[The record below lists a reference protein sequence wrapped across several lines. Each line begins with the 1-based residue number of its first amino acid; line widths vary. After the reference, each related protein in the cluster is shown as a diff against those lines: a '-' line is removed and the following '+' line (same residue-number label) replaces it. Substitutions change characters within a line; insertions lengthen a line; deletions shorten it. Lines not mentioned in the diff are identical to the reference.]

1 METSIHI
8 VTFGRDNTWLSIPH
22 PSGLGIDWLVPSLF
36 NPFASLSS
44 HSVSAASWLTFH
56 NSVVLLDTTCE
67 ESLIES
73 RGLGLEATQT
83 LFRNS
88 SHIFLRLGSRWY
100 RRRTR
105 EREMKFITIKGIN
118 VKSGGRRMDFRYS
131 ANQTV
136 SGFISA
142 FDKRIVAAY
151 SSPVKY
157 FIPFGRRIFAT
168 WPPEGNANSLRRL

>member
-22 PSGLGIDWLVPSLF
+22 PSGLGIDWLAPSHF

-56 NSVVLLDTTCE
+56 NSVVLLDTTYE
-67 ESLIES
+67 ESLIKS
-73 RGLGLEATQT
+73 RGPGLEAART

-88 SHIFLRLGSRWY
+88 SHISSAWATMISSSNE
-100 RRRTR
+100 RTR
-105 EREMKFITIKGIN
+105 NGIYHDQRD
-118 VKSGGRRMDFRYS
+118 KRRSGGRRMDFRYS

-142 FDKRIVAAY
+142 FDKRIAAAY